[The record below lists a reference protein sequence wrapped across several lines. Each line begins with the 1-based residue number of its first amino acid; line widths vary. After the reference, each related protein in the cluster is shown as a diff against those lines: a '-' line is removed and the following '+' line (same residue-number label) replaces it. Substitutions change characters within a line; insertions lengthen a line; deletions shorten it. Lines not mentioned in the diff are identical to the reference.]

1 MRDSPKL
8 RRGLGLL
15 LILGALGLA
24 ALLVLNA
31 LRDYVVFF
39 YAPSEIHEKATPN
52 RLVRL
57 GGLVVDGSIQRRGD
71 EVHFM
76 VSDGAAEIEV
86 VYAGILPDLFREGQG
101 IISEGKLVGK
111 TFHADNILAK
121 HDETYMPAEVAAILK
136 EQGIWKGQE

>member
-1 MRDSPKL
+1 M
-8 RRGLGLL
+8 
-15 LILGALGLA
+15 GAS
-24 ALLVLNA
+24 NA
-31 LRDYVVFF
+31 GGD
-39 YAPSEIHEKATPN
+39 A
-52 RLVRL
+52 VR
-57 GGLVVDGSIQRRGD
+57 
-71 EVHFM
+71 FM

-86 VYAGILPDLFREGQG
+86 IYEGILPDLFREGQG